1 MKAMFIIGVVI
12 GILVVVFIIQNTE
25 VVEFNYFFWTVSIS
39 RALMVLLVFI
49 TGIIIGAILRDVK
62 IRKKEKAKTEKKQ
75 DEKK

>member
-1 MKAMFIIGVVI
+1 MKVMFIIGVVI

-49 TGIIIGAILRDVK
+49 TGIIVGAVLRDVK